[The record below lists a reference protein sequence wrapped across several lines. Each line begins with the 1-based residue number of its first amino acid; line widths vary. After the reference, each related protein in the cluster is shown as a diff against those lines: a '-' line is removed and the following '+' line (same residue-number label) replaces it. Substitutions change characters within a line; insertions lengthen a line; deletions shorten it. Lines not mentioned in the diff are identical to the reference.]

1 MFRDELLRHF
11 QSGENAGPPPE
22 GAPCVTAENPACG
35 DTLRLW
41 VVWSAEGVV
50 ERAGFQ
56 VRGCTA
62 SIAAGSALTSWMLG
76 KRRKDFEALGKK
88 GVEAALDQAL
98 GGLPSEMKHAAALSA
113 DALSLLMAS

>member
-11 QSGENAGPPPE
+11 QNVENAGPPPE
-22 GAPCVTAENPACG
+22 GAHSVTADNPACG
-35 DTLRLW
+35 DTMRLW

-62 SIAAGSALTSWMLG
+62 SIAAGSALTSMMRG
-76 KRRKDFEALGKK
+76 MRRKDFEVLGRK

-98 GGLPSEMKHAAALSA
+98 GGLPPEMKHAAALSA
-113 DALSLLMAS
+113 AALLRLMAS